1 MARTPDE
8 VAAPARAERM
18 RAPRP
23 IVIRLAEA
31 ADLEAIVDIYNHEVR
46 TGVATFDTEPWT
58 VAGQGEWL
66 RSHDAVCHP
75 VTVAEDGGAVTGW
88 ASLSAWSSRCA
99 YARAAEV
106 SLYVHA
112 ERRGRGIG
120 RALLSDL
127 IARARQA
134 GLAVLLA
141 RIESSGEVSIGLH
154 RALGFASIGTM
165 RRVGEKFGRIL
176 DVELLDLHLDGG

>member
-1 MARTPDE
+1 
-8 VAAPARAERM
+8 M

-31 ADLEAIVDIYNHEVR
+31 ADLEAIVAIYNHEVR
-46 TGVATFDTEPWT
+46 NGVATFDTEPWT
-58 VAGQGEWL
+58 VAGQAEWL
-66 RSHDAVCHP
+66 GSHDAVRHP
-75 VTVAEDGGAVTGW
+75 VTVAEEHGAVAGW

-106 SLYVHA
+106 SLYVQA
-112 ERRGRGIG
+112 ERRERGIG

-127 IARARQA
+127 IARARRA

-141 RIESSGEVSIGLH
+141 RIERSGEVSLGLH
-154 RALGFASIGTM
+154 RTLGFTSIGTM